1 MRNYSELSDYR
12 AFVWRAIIVTLEY
25 VYTNKNGADGEVCRH
40 SSALVLKRNTGS
52 DDTYQRI
59 GFQLWVERMVFQD
72 ALETEVTIIDLS
84 HPPSHC
90 TDTSEVISSS
100 PEKWG

>member
-1 MRNYSELSDYR
+1 MVRYLTTYR
-12 AFVWRAIIVTLEY
+12 EISVVFAGHHCHLED
-25 VYTNKNGADGEVCRH
+25 VYANKNGADGEVCRH

-72 ALETEVTIIDLS
+72 ALETEITII
-84 HPPSHC
+84 
-90 TDTSEVISSS
+90 
-100 PEKWG
+100 